1 MNLLCYTLGCKLNQ
15 MESDSIMDGFR
26 SFGWG
31 IIHPNDAAS
40 SSLDLIILNTCTVT
54 GKAEQKARRMIRKY
68 LRDFPQ
74 AVVVV
79 TGCFAQL
86 EGDALREIDNRVVV
100 VGQEEKPKLLSLPE
114 KVAQGVSL
122 LDGLGVAKSEDLN
135 PFSFTLSDTERGR
148 PFIKIQDGCN
158 NRCGY
163 CRVPLARGNSVSLEA
178 SSIIDQV
185 KRVVDQGFHEYVLT
199 GVNLT
204 LYKDG
209 NSGLTELLEKLLVQV
224 PNARIRLSS
233 IEPNFLTSPFLDVIQ
248 DSNICPHFHIPIQSG
263 SNKVL
268 ALASRRYNRDG
279 VYRGVEALHTLRP
292 NSFIG
297 ADIITGLP
305 GEDEEAFFD
314 TKSLLQDLS
323 ITQIHVFPF
332 SPRKGTKFYAER
344 RCTERERDIRA
355 QELRTLSEKQLAA
368 YKKQMTGQ
376 KLSSVLVSFH
386 ENRWEG
392 LTENY
397 LSTTI
402 THKAGFL
409 RGMIVESLY
418 G

>member
-26 SFGWG
+26 QFGWG
-31 IIHPNDAAS
+31 VIHPNNAAHTA
-40 SSLDLIILNTCTVT
+40 LDLIILNTCTVT

-68 LRDFPQ
+68 LREFPQ

-86 EGDALREIDNRVVV
+86 EGDALREIDSRVVV
-100 VGQEEKPKLLSLPE
+100 VGQEEKPKLLELPE
-114 KVAQGVSL
+114 KVSQGASL
-122 LDGLGVAKSEDLN
+122 LDGLGVEKSADLDS
-135 PFSFTLSDTERGR
+135 FSFTLTETERGR

-163 CRVPLARGNSVSLEA
+163 CRVPLARGNSVSLGTT
-178 SSIIDQV
+178 SIIDQV
-185 KRVVDQGFHEYVLT
+185 KRVVDQGFQEYVLT

-209 NSGLTELLEKLLVQV
+209 NLGLTELLEKLIVQV
-224 PNARIRLSS
+224 PHARIRLSS
-233 IEPNFLTSPFLDVIQ
+233 IEPNFLTSNFLDVIQ
-248 DSNICPHFHIPIQSG
+248 DTHICPHFHIPIQSG
-263 SNKVL
+263 SSKVL
-268 ALASRRYNRDG
+268 ALASRRYNRDD
-279 VYRGVEALHTLRP
+279 VYRGIGELHTLRP

-305 GEDEEAFFD
+305 GEDEQAFLD
-314 TKSLLQDLS
+314 TKTLLQDLS
-323 ITQIHVFPF
+323 VTQTHVFPF
-332 SPRKGTKFYAER
+332 SPRKGTKFYGEQ

-355 QELRTLSEKQLAA
+355 QELRRLSEKQLAE
-368 YKKQMTGQ
+368 YKNRMKGK

-402 THKAGFL
+402 DHKVGFS
-409 RGMIVESLY
+409 RGIIIESVY
-418 G
+418 